1 MKTKNG
7 AGGIRLPNFRL
18 YYKAT
23 VIKTGWHWQKNRII
37 DQWNRTEIPERNPCT
52 YGHLIFDKGGKIIF
66 DNGEKAV
73 SSKKWCLEN
82 WTAISKRMKSEH
94 LLTPYKKINSKWIKD
109 LTVRPDTIKLL
120 REKHRQNTLGHKSQ
134 QDPFLTPLLE

>member
-7 AGGIRLPNFRL
+7 AGGIRLPNFGL

-23 VIKTGWHWQKNRII
+23 VIKTGWHWQKNRIT
-37 DQWNRTEIPERNPCT
+37 DQWNRTEIPERNPRT
-52 YGHLIFDKGGKIIF
+52 YGHLIFDKGDKIIF

-82 WTAISKRMKSEH
+82 WTAISKRMK
-94 LLTPYKKINSKWIKD
+94 
-109 LTVRPDTIKLL
+109 
-120 REKHRQNTLGHKSQ
+120 
-134 QDPFLTPLLE
+134 

>member
-23 VIKTGWHWQKNRII
+23 VIGTGWHRQKNRPA
-37 DQWNRTEIPERNPCT
+37 DQWNRTETPERNPRN
-52 YGHLIFDKGGKIIF
+52 YGQLIFDKGGKIIF

-73 SSKKWCLEN
+73 SSKNGAGE
-82 WTAISKRMKSEH
+82 T
-94 LLTPYKKINSKWIKD
+94 
-109 LTVRPDTIKLL
+109 
-120 REKHRQNTLGHKSQ
+120 RQL
-134 QDPFLTPLLE
+134 